1 MRTLVTLEFLVFFA
15 LAFGLRSYLQWRA
28 TGTTGFVGVRRGAS
42 VLERLTGAA
51 LGLALVLGPVAPWLG
66 EPLWQRGHGL
76 GAVLAFVG
84 IGLVLVAQLQMGR
97 SWRIGVNDSERTE
110 LITTGVFALVRNP
123 IFSAML
129 LVSLGLALA
138 APTALA
144 LALPPVLWLALE
156 LQVRR
161 VEEPYL
167 LRTHGAPYLDWACR
181 TGRFLPGVGRLP
193 RPTP

>member
-51 LGLALVLGPVAPWLG
+51 LGLTLALGPVAPWLG

-76 GAVLAFVG
+76 GALLALVG

-110 LITTGVFALVRNP
+110 LITTGAFALVRNP

-181 TGRFLPGVGRLP
+181 TGRFLPGVGRLS
-193 RPTP
+193 RSTP

>member
-1 MRTLVTLEFLVFFA
+1 MRTLVTLELLIFFA

-28 TGTTGFVGVRRGAS
+28 TGKTGFVGVRRGAS

-51 LGLALVLGPVAPWLG
+51 LGLTLVLGPVAPWLG
-66 EPLWQRGHGL
+66 EPLWERGHGL
-76 GAVLAFVG
+76 GALLALVG

-110 LITTGVFALVRNP
+110 LITTGAFALVRNP

-181 TGRFLPGVGRLP
+181 TGRFLPGLGRLS